1 MRATGMNTTAGDPAG
16 CRNARVTVSLWEY
29 KFSRQESVSVPVCGF
44 LFGTSIVLPGQVVE
58 KLSGWVF
65 SCSAVPQW
73 EVVQSEHILLIDGGQ
88 ERPGER

>member
-1 MRATGMNTTAGDPAG
+1 MNTTAGDPAG
-16 CRNARVTVSLWEY
+16 CRNARVTVSLWED

-44 LFGTSIVLPGQVVE
+44 LFGTSSVLPGQVVE